1 MISVKSLRDKIIVL
15 RVLSRDTIDIV
26 KSKIQVEEG
35 ELLVPSAYL
44 PHVD

>member
-26 KSKIQVEEG
+26 KSKIQVDEG
-35 ELLVPSAYL
+35 ELLPSAYL